1 MVLPLLPTLPRS
13 PPCTRV
19 CTCAVRSGRH
29 VLRAAAVASVRS
41 ANAHAQ
47 VIDNG
52 LDLLMI
58 TPLER
63 M

>member
-1 MVLPLLPTLPRS
+1 
-13 PPCTRV
+13 
-19 CTCAVRSGRH
+19 
-29 VLRAAAVASVRS
+29 VRS

>member
-1 MVLPLLPTLPRS
+1 
-13 PPCTRV
+13 
-19 CTCAVRSGRH
+19 